1 MEEIY
6 LRTVCLRGVQL
17 TRCNA
22 WRHVVIKLC
31 PSEYNGVE
39 LNHSISRP
47 SSPHPVFR
55 RDTSTKGV
63 TVANKTV
70 EVVVVTDRSLWQQYD
85 TKIEE
90 VEEFALATI
99 ARLDEVW
106 NFVV

>member
-1 MEEIY
+1 M
-6 LRTVCLRGVQL
+6 
-17 TRCNA
+17 
-22 WRHVVIKLC
+22 
-31 PSEYNGVE
+31 
-39 LNHSISRP
+39 
-47 SSPHPVFR
+47 
-55 RDTSTKGV
+55 
-63 TVANKTV
+63 ANKTV